1 MTTALLSSLEK
12 QLEVLKG
19 ASAPIAPPIINQT
32 EAPVTMS
39 REDLRNLVKEM
50 MLSEKQ
56 EVVQLVSK
64 EYTLLEAVNLALTG
78 EEQQWLIKEDVIK
91 GIANFM
97 ATAEGQEITKQFM
110 INYRSYY
117 ESKT

>member
-1 MTTALLSSLEK
+1 
-12 QLEVLKG
+12 
-19 ASAPIAPPIINQT
+19 
-32 EAPVTMS
+32 
-39 REDLRNLVKEM
+39 
-50 MLSEKQ
+50 
-56 EVVQLVSK
+56 LVSK

-78 EEQQWLIKEDVIK
+78 EEQQWLIKDNVIK